1 MSNEEMP
8 LWSLYSKSRSIHQQS
23 NLEED
28 LVVSLNGL
36 TYGSR
41 RRSRNIK
48 NIFNRLKHLHTCI
61 KHPPCFSPN
70 INTTSPYVKGQARD
84 LVQSYIY
91 CWYILPHCRF
101 TDGLP

>member
-28 LVVSLNGL
+28 LGIVVSLNGL

-41 RRSRNIK
+41 RRSR
-48 NIFNRLKHLHTCI
+48 
-61 KHPPCFSPN
+61 
-70 INTTSPYVKGQARD
+70 
-84 LVQSYIY
+84 
-91 CWYILPHCRF
+91 
-101 TDGLP
+101 